1 MVGDQFFYNGL
12 QLNTRMIV
20 DATAGGALVGKNRD
34 DALELLK
41 EMASNDFQWQV
52 EKETPKKV
60 EGMYGLDAITALQAQ
75 LTSLRKQL

>member
-1 MVGDQFFYNGL
+1 
-12 QLNTRMIV
+12 MIV
-20 DATAGGALVGKNRD
+20 DATTGGPLMGKNRD